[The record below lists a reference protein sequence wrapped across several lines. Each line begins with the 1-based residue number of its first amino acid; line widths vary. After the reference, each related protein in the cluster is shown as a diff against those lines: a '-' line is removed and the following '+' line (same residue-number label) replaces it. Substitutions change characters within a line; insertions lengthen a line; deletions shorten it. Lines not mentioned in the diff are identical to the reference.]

1 MRGAAGGGKD
11 PTAADSEQ
19 EKRVT
24 DKGELYNTVAP
35 LANVTRLVALID
47 RAQNAPHGL
56 ERMGCFYGRAGLGKT
71 TAGIYATNTMNACH
85 VEALPFGGLK
95 TLFEMIVTE
104 LGLRPKGTIPDMFK
118 QAAEELS
125 KSGRPLIIDEAD
137 HILSTKMIEAVR
149 HLHDKSGSPVILM
162 GEELLPQKL
171 QVWERV
177 HGRMLA
183 WVEAEPA
190 TLDDVGHLARIY
202 APKVEIV
209 PELRRMLFE
218 ASKQSQRY
226 ISTNLAALAEFAAT
240 RGLQRVTVAD
250 WTGAFHTGEPPTL
263 RRGAVPAVTRKGRAA

>member
-1 MRGAAGGGKD
+1 M
-11 PTAADSEQ
+11 
-19 EKRVT
+19 T

-95 TLFEMIVTE
+95 TLLQMIVTE
-104 LGLRPKGTIPDMFK
+104 LGLRPKRLIPDMFI
-118 QAAEELS
+118 QAAEELAVT
-125 KSGRPLIIDEAD
+125 GRPLIIDEAD

-149 HLHDKSGSPVILM
+149 HLHDKSKVPVILM

-171 QVWERV
+171 QAWERV

-183 WVEAEPA
+183 WIEAEPA
-190 TLDDVGHLARIY
+190 TIDDVGHLAKIY
-202 APKVEIV
+202 APRIEIV
-209 PELRRMLFE
+209 PELRKKLLE
-218 ASKQSQRY
+218 ASRESQRY
-226 ISTNLAALAEFAAT
+226 ISTNLAAMAEFAAV

-250 WTGAFHTGEPPTL
+250 WTGTFHTGEPPTL
-263 RRGAVPAVTRKGRAA
+263 RRGAVPALTRRGRAVA